1 MERVLKS
8 SVVKGSRRRV
18 FIPTT
23 NNSFSKR
30 KPQKYNVGKS
40 WSNTTQE
47 GTSRMKRLLANKKK
61 VA

>member
-1 MERVLKS
+1 MGRVLES
-8 SVVKGSRRRV
+8 SVVNGNIYLPVANK
-18 FIPTT
+18 
-23 NNSFSKR
+23 SFFKL
-30 KPQKYNVGKS
+30 KPEKYKVGKS

>member
-18 FIPTT
+18 FIPIV
-23 NNSFSKR
+23 NNSFSKL
-30 KPQKYNVGKS
+30 KPEKYKVGKS
-40 WSNTTQE
+40 WPNTAQE

>member
-23 NNSFSKR
+23 NNSFSKL

>member
-1 MERVLKS
+1 
-8 SVVKGSRRRV
+8 V
-18 FIPTT
+18 FIPTK
-23 NNSFSKR
+23 NNSFSKL
-30 KPQKYNVGKS
+30 KPEKYNVGKS

>member
-1 MERVLKS
+1 MGQVYGPQ
-8 SVVKGSRRRV
+8 KGKGIKWHGWV
-18 FIPTT
+18 
-23 NNSFSKR
+23 

-61 VA
+61 VS

>member
-8 SVVKGSRRRV
+8 SVVKDSRTRV
-18 FIPTT
+18 FIPTK
-23 NNSFSKR
+23 NNSFSKL
-30 KPQKYNVGKS
+30 KPEKYNVGKS

>member
-1 MERVLKS
+1 MRR
-8 SVVKGSRRRV
+8 VVKLLEAKGNKH
-18 FIPTT
+18 IPI
-23 NNSFSKR
+23 
-30 KPQKYNVGKS
+30 KPEKYSVGKS

>member
-18 FIPTT
+18 FIPIV
-23 NNSFSKR
+23 NKSFSKI
-30 KPQKYNVGKS
+30 KPEKYKVGKS